1 MRMEGAH
8 HVADDFRAFLERRAG
23 IEAKNMHA
31 VKDAPMHGFE
41 PVAGVGQRAAGDG
54 RQRVAQITL
63 LERFAQRDGRDHANV
78 ACALAFS
85 APAAFLRHL
94 KNPNLA

>member
-1 MRMEGAH
+1 
-8 HVADDFRAFLERRAG
+8 
-23 IEAKNMHA
+23 MHA
-31 VKDAPMHGFE
+31 VKDPAVHGFK
-41 PVAGVGQRAAGDG
+41 PITGVGKRAASDG
-54 RQRVAQITL
+54 RQRVTQITL